1 MPSSSRTGWKKM
13 ARIYQQ
19 AKHDPLATPSG
30 QALVSRPLQ
39 RQIVLFKVLID
50 ESELSH
56 MPEC

>member
-1 MPSSSRTGWKKM
+1 M

-30 QALVSRPLQ
+30 QAVVSRPLQ

-50 ESELSH
+50 ESDLSH